1 MNSTKRAIQTT
12 FIDLYRKKSYD
23 QMNVKELCV
32 QTPVARTTFY
42 EYYDNL
48 GTLKAEIE
56 DELIGGI
63 LKIAKATAGGSF
75 VEMNLNVFFAQTLD
89 YIKSHWEE
97 NYAFLVAQPNLA
109 YIAKWKDAIK
119 YHFRL
124 RFPEKDAVPNHG
136 LIMEVIAS
144 AVIGAY
150 TNELVGD
157 YYVPD
162 LKLPEERRPIGHW
175 GRLHQSYLKLHR
187 PMLYNELILSGRLHT
202 VVADLNEQA
211 ADRLDLII
219 RQMMKAEGVTEAM
232 KAENQMLWVQSMNSI
247 RCRAEEII
255 KTELIYC

>member
-1 MNSTKRAIQTT
+1 MNNTKQAIQAA
-12 FIDLYRKKSYD
+12 FIALYRRQPFDKIS
-23 QMNVKELCV
+23 VKELCV

-56 DELIGGI
+56 DNLIGGI
-63 LKIAKATAGGSF
+63 LEIAKVTARGSF
-75 VEMNLNVFFAQTLD
+75 AEMDLNVFFSQTLD

-124 RFPEKDAVPNHG
+124 RFPEKATVPNHG

-150 TNELVGD
+150 TYWMEHPGEVD
-157 YYVPD
+157 TQ
-162 LKLPEERRPIGHW
+162 KL
-175 GRLHQSYLKLHR
+175 
-187 PMLYNELILSGRLHT
+187 
-202 VVADLNEQA
+202 AD
-211 ADRLDLII
+211 IS
-219 RQMMKAEGVTEAM
+219 V
-232 KAENQMLWVQSMNSI
+232 QMLSSVEQ
-247 RCRAEEII
+247 II
-255 KTELIYC
+255 

>member
-89 YIKSHWEE
+89 YFGSTTVKVVVPLSLFADTAPPCNSHTFFTT
-97 NYAFLVAQPNLA
+97 A
-109 YIAKWKDAIK
+109 
-119 YHFRL
+119 
-124 RFPEKDAVPNHG
+124 
-136 LIMEVIAS
+136 
-144 AVIGAY
+144 
-150 TNELVGD
+150 
-157 YYVPD
+157 
-162 LKLPEERRPIGHW
+162 
-175 GRLHQSYLKLHR
+175 R
-187 PMLYNELILSGRLHT
+187 PMPFPSDECDSS
-202 VVADLNEQA
+202 A
-211 ADRLDLII
+211 
-219 RQMMKAEGVTEAM
+219 
-232 KAENQMLWVQSMNSI
+232 
-247 RCRAEEII
+247 
-255 KTELIYC
+255 

>member
-109 YIAKWKDAIK
+109 YIAKWRMPSNITSGSGSQRKM
-119 YHFRL
+119 L
-124 RFPEKDAVPNHG
+124 CQTTG
-136 LIMEVIAS
+136 LS
-144 AVIGAY
+144 WKSSPRQL
-150 TNELVGD
+150 LVRIPTG
-157 YYVPD
+157 
-162 LKLPEERRPIGHW
+162 W
-175 GRLHQSYLKLHR
+175 S
-187 PMLYNELILSGRLHT
+187 ILMRWTRKSWRT
-202 VVADLNEQA
+202 SVC
-211 ADRLDLII
+211 
-219 RQMMKAEGVTEAM
+219 
-232 KAENQMLWVQSMNSI
+232 
-247 RCRAEEII
+247 RCSPP
-255 KTELIYC
+255 

>member
-1 MNSTKRAIQTT
+1 MNDTKQAIQRT
-12 FIDLYRKKSYD
+12 FIALCRKKSVD
-23 QMNVKELCV
+23 KISVKELCV

-63 LKIAKATAGGSF
+63 LEIAKTTAEGNFAG
-75 VEMNLNVFFAQTLD
+75 MNLNVFFSRTLD

-109 YIAKWKDAIK
+109 YIAKWKNAIK

-124 RFPEKDAVPNHG
+124 RFPEKNAVPNHG

-150 TNELVGD
+150 TYWMEH
-157 YYVPD
+157 PD
-162 LKLPEERRPIGHW
+162 EVDTQKL
-175 GRLHQSYLKLHR
+175 
-187 PMLYNELILSGRLHT
+187 
-202 VVADLNEQA
+202 AD
-211 ADRLDLII
+211 IS
-219 RQMMKAEGVTEAM
+219 V
-232 KAENQMLWVQSMNSI
+232 QMLSSVEQ
-247 RCRAEEII
+247 II
-255 KTELIYC
+255 

>member
-109 YIAKWKDAIK
+109 YIRRLAFENLDRCVYVISDDTLNYLNGKKKCIDEMTVKTRDFYKD
-119 YHFRL
+119 R
-124 RFPEKDAVPNHG
+124 
-136 LIMEVIAS
+136 
-144 AVIGAY
+144 
-150 TNELVGD
+150 
-157 YYVPD
+157 
-162 LKLPEERRPIGHW
+162 
-175 GRLHQSYLKLHR
+175 
-187 PMLYNELILSGRLHT
+187 
-202 VVADLNEQA
+202 
-211 ADRLDLII
+211 
-219 RQMMKAEGVTEAM
+219 
-232 KAENQMLWVQSMNSI
+232 
-247 RCRAEEII
+247 
-255 KTELIYC
+255 